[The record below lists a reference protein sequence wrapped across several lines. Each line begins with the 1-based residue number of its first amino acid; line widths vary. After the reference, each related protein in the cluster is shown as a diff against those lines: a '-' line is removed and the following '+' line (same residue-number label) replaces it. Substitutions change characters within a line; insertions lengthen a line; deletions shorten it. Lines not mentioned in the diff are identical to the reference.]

1 MPTVEVSDEM
11 YARVALFRPLAEA
24 VLEAELDMPGCVELM
39 LEQGLQRTLA
49 DLVGDDAA
57 ILLKSLQ
64 QLAARHP
71 DRVYPYLSEVLKEG
85 ALAKQREALQRR
97 IGFRL
102 PRGESPAS

>member
-1 MPTVEVSDEM
+1 MPTIQVSEEM
-11 YARVALFRPLAEA
+11 YARLALFRPLAEA
-24 VLEAELDMPGCVELM
+24 VVEAELDIAGCVDLM

-49 DLVGDDAA
+49 DLVGDDSA

-71 DRVYPYLSEVLKEG
+71 DHVYPYLSEVLKDG
-85 ALAKQREALQRR
+85 ALAKQREELQRR

-102 PRGESPAS
+102 PKTESTAS